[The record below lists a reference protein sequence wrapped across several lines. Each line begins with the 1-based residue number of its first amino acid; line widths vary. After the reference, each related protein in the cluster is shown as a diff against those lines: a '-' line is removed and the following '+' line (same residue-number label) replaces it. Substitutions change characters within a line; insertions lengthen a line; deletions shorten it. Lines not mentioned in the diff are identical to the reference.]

1 MKDKINTIYQGNSI
15 ELLNTLEAKSIDL
28 IFADPPY
35 NLQLEN
41 DLLRPNSEK
50 YNGVED
56 DWDKFSSIEEYDEFS
71 RQWLEG
77 CRRVMKDDGTIWV
90 IGTYHNI
97 YRIVKIMQDLGYW
110 ILNDILWIKTNPTP
124 NFAGTR
130 FTNAHE
136 TIIWAKKSKK
146 QKKYTFN
153 YQAMKALNGG
163 KQMRSDWLIP
173 ICQGTERVKI
183 NGEKAHPTQKPEALL
198 FRIILSASNIGDLVL
213 DPFFGTGTTGAVAKK
228 LKRNWIGIERSEKYI
243 KVAQE
248 RIDNIKNNNVI
259 PDYIYTTYSRKN
271 AEKVKFSELI
281 EAGLI
286 SIGDTLYSKNKLYT
300 AQIKADST
308 LISGDKVGSIHSL
321 SAYLLNKKTN
331 NGWDYWYLNYAN
343 KFISLNILRDIYR
356 KNILKIDIELV
367 IDDYNNPEEVAT
379 LEDFFDEVA

>member
-1 MKDKINTIYQGNSI
+1 MKDKINTIYQGNSVDI
-15 ELLNTLEAKSIDL
+15 LNAFEAKSVDL

-50 YNGVED
+50 YNGVEEK
-56 DWDKFSSIEEYDEFS
+56 WDKFSSIEEYDKFS
-71 RQWLEG
+71 KLWLDA
-77 CRRVMKDDGTIWV
+77 CRRVLKDDGTIWV

-97 YRIVKIMQDLGYW
+97 YRIVKIMQDLGFW

-136 TIIWAKKSKK
+136 TIIWAKKSKE

-183 NGEKAHPTQKPEALL
+183 NGQKAHPTQKPEALL
-198 FRIILSASNIGDLVL
+198 FRIILSSSNIGDTIL

-228 LKRNWIGIERSEKYI
+228 LKRNWIGIERNEEYI
-243 KVAQE
+243 KIAQR
-248 RIDNIKNNNVI
+248 RIDNEVV
-259 PDYIYTTYSRKN
+259 PDLDDSILNT
-271 AEKVKFSELI
+271 FSKRNLPSVTIGNLI
-281 EAGLI
+281 EANIIKPGEILT
-286 SIGDTLYSKNKLYT
+286 SSDDKFQVRLKVDGTLTDGKLT
-300 AQIKADST
+300 
-308 LISGDKVGSIHSL
+308 GSIHKMGAKL
-321 SAYLLNKKTN
+321 QNIKTC
-331 NGWDYWYLNYAN
+331 NGWDYWYVNTSEGKVLLDKLRAEYRQ
-343 KFISLNILRDIYR
+343 KYLGIDMEEIIS
-356 KNILKIDIELV
+356 
-367 IDDYNNPEEVAT
+367 
-379 LEDFFDEVA
+379 